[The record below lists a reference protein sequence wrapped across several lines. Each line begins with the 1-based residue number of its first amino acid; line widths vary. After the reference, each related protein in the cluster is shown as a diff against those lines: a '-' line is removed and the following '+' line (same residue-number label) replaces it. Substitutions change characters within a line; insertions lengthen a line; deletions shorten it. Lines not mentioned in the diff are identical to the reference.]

1 MPRFTLLRETARLF
15 VVTLSLGWA
24 ATAGA
29 AEDLEFYDSGSA
41 PIPGYLMSEFDPD
54 LPVSSLELRTLLK
67 RIGKAE
73 AQQAKQAIAQERAA
87 ARAKAA
93 AAAKKTDP
101 SKKPALEAA
110 ASRPEPALSKPEET
124 ASVGGSDQPELPLP
138 QLAVFRD
145 TDEFTHPDV
154 DIPHVLSPT
163 DERLYRQI
171 FKLQGKRRWKQADK
185 LIKKLSDKSLLGHV
199 YYERYMHPTG
209 YRSSYK
215 ELRDWMKKY
224 RDHPGAERVYNLAV
238 RRRPKNYNYPPR
250 PVRKATREE
259 RKYRDRY
266 EGRTGYHRLS
276 SWKRRYIRQT
286 QRRIRIYLQRGR
298 PTSALRVFN
307 AKKVKRVFDTVSYD
321 ESRAQVA
328 GGLFHA
334 GKTKKALELAGPAGI
349 RSGDAVPIAHWW
361 AGLAAW
367 RLGKYEE
374 AARHFGAMAETR
386 LRSDWT
392 RSAAAYWAA
401 RGYLV
406 SRQPEK
412 VNYYLHKA
420 AGYPRTF
427 YGLLA
432 IRSLGIEPA
441 YDWSMPPTPDRAW
454 QALQEMPHVKRAVAL
469 LQVGEDSRAG
479 AELKRIGST
488 LSPDM
493 ARVLVAIAVRHRLP
507 SLALR
512 VARVLRD
519 RDNEIYDSALYPL
532 PEWEPSNGFKIDKA
546 LVFAVM
552 RQESRFRTRAKSRAG
567 ARGLM
572 QLMPRTASY
581 MAGRRFRGLR
591 RHQLFD
597 PELNMTLGQKYVQH
611 LLEDPNI
618 DGDLFYTVA
627 AYNGGPGNLRKWLR
641 RTDYQDDPL
650 LFIESI
656 PLSETRD
663 YVERVLTNL
672 WIYRY
677 RFGQPA
683 PSLDAIASGEWP
695 SYTPLDNKPSSLASK
710 NAAGL

>member
-1 MPRFTLLRETARLF
+1 MPSFTLVRETARLF
-15 VVTLSLGWA
+15 VVMLSLGWA
-24 ATAGA
+24 TAAGA
-29 AEDLEFYDSGSA
+29 AEDLEFYDSGPA

-54 LPVSSLELRTLLK
+54 LPVPSLELRMLLK
-67 RIGKAE
+67 RIDKAE
-73 AQQAKQAIAQERAA
+73 AEQARRALAQERAA
-87 ARAKAA
+87 AQAKAE
-93 AAAKKTDP
+93 AAAKNPAPDKTL
-101 SKKPALEAA
+101 PAEAS
-110 ASRPEPALSKPEET
+110 SRPEPPLSKPEDT
-124 ASVGGSDQPELPLP
+124 APVAGAARREPPSPRP
-138 QLAVFRD
+138 AVFRD
-145 TDEFTHPDV
+145 TDEFAHPDV

-171 FKLQGKRRWKQADK
+171 FRLQGKRRWKQADK

-215 ELRDWMKKY
+215 ELRGWMKRY

-238 RRRPKNYNYPPR
+238 RRRPKNYNYPSR

-259 RKYRDRY
+259 RKYHDRY
-266 EGRTGYHRLS
+266 EGRAGYRRLS
-276 SWKRRYIRQT
+276 GWKRRYIRQT
-286 QRRIRIYLQRGR
+286 QRRIRIHLQRGR
-298 PTSALRVFN
+298 PTSALRVFG

-334 GKTKKALELAGPAGI
+334 GKTEKALDLAGPAGI
-349 RSGDAVPIAHWW
+349 RSGNEVPIAHWW

-367 RLGKYEE
+367 RLSRHEE
-374 AARHFGAMAETR
+374 AARHFGAMAEAK

-392 RSAAAYWAA
+392 RAAAAYWAA
-401 RGYLV
+401 RSYLV
-406 SRQPEK
+406 SHQPEK

-432 IRSLGIEPA
+432 IRSLGVEPT

-469 LQVGEDSRAG
+469 LQIGEDSRAG
-479 AELKRIGST
+479 AELKRIGTT

-493 ARVLVAIAVRHRLP
+493 ARVLVAIAVRHQLP
-507 SLALR
+507 SLSLR

-552 RQESRFRTRAKSRAG
+552 RQESHFRTRAKSRAG

-597 PELNMTLGQKYVQH
+597 PELNMALGQKYVQH

-656 PLSETRD
+656 PLSETRN

-695 SYTPLDNKPSSLASK
+695 SYTPLDNKPGSLASK